1 MVMKAMRSQM
11 KLILWIV
18 VIAFVVGFGYVLM
31 GTGGGSRQGRGK
43 MARGIVGEVNGQE
56 ISYKQFR
63 EMLARNLATY
73 RQKTGGEPDEACRRK

>member
-31 GTGGGSRQGRGK
+31 GTGGGPGRG
-43 MARGIVGEVNGQE
+43 
-56 ISYKQFR
+56 
-63 EMLARNLATY
+63 RN
-73 RQKTGGEPDEACRRK
+73 